1 MKKHFVLTIFTFC
14 FLIHYAL
21 TAQNV
26 GIGTTATHAKLEI
39 NGTVGST
46 VAMLGA
52 DKFGTSIQADNPEI
66 GFNYFF
72 NGSAKTIKAGYGSYM
87 GMFAASGDFY
97 IGTFNDN
104 TSSSDFGLIAGAR
117 EALRIKQNGN
127 IGIGTDPAYPLT
139 VRSNGSGGGIVQES
153 PDGTSQVGFWTSSL
167 TAYLQTWTNTN
178 LDFATGNGVSRMTLN
193 TNGSLTIKK
202 SLNIGAKVISV
213 PTGAANLLPL
223 AFGSISQAGAVIR
236 STGNLSVTHP
246 STGQYQ
252 VSITGENI
260 TADAARYTV
269 MLTPRSTNETINPYF
284 NNMISYFISGGAINV
299 STGSSTAPAAQVTA
313 CGCNQSYITNS
324 SVTVFVDCPFDIV
337 VYKNN

>member
-1 MKKHFVLTIFTFC
+1 MKKLFSFFTFG
-14 FLIHYAL
+14 FLL
-21 TAQNV
+21 FNSLPAQNV
-26 GIGTTATHAKLEI
+26 GIGTTATHGKLEI
-39 NGTVGST
+39 NGSVGSA

-66 GFNYFF
+66 GFNYFY
-72 NGSAKTIKAGYGSYM
+72 NGGTKTIKAGYASYM
-87 GMFAASGDFY
+87 GMFPVSGDFY
-97 IGTFNDN
+97 IGTFNGN
-104 TSSSDFGLIAGAR
+104 TSASDFGLIAGAR
-117 EALRIKQNGN
+117 EAFRIKQNGN

-178 LDFATGNGVSRMTLN
+178 LDFTTGNGVSRMTLN

-213 PTGAANLLPL
+213 PTGSANLLPL
-223 AFGSISQAGAVIR
+223 AFGSISQAGAIVR
-236 STGNLSVTHP
+236 STGNISVTHP
-246 STGQYQ
+246 SPGQYQ

-260 TADAARYTV
+260 TADANRYTI

-284 NNMISYFISGGAINV
+284 NNMISYFISGGTINI
-299 STGSSTAPAAQVTA
+299 STGSSSAPQVEITT

-324 SVTVFVDCPFDIV
+324 NVTGYVDCPFDIV
-337 VYKNN
+337 IYKNN